1 MRNAAAGFVEAE
13 GFIPIFDAV
22 DAMVKATEVE
32 VTGVV
37 RLGGGIVAVAVRGDL
52 ATVEEAVDIG
62 EETARAKTGRP
73 VRSIVFASPCD
84 AVSALAIDPGLVGN

>member
-1 MRNAAAGFVEAE
+1 MRNTAAGFVEAE

-62 EETARAKTGRP
+62 EETARAKAGRS

-84 AVSALAIDPGLVGN
+84 AVSALAFDPSLVGN

>member
-1 MRNAAAGFVEAE
+1 MRNMAAGFVEAE
-13 GFIPIFDAV
+13 GYTAIFDAV

-32 VTGVV
+32 VTRVV
-37 RLGGGIVAVAVRGDL
+37 RLGGGIVAVALRGDL

-62 EETARAKTGRP
+62 EATAKAKSRS

-84 AVSALAIDPGLVGN
+84 AVSALAVDPSLVGN

>member
-1 MRNAAAGFVEAE
+1 MSSNAAAGFVEAE
-13 GFIPIFDAV
+13 GFTAIFDAV

-37 RLGGGIVAVAVRGDL
+37 RLGGGIVAVALRGDL

-62 EETARAKTGRP
+62 ERTARARSRS

-84 AVSALAIDPGLVGN
+84 AVAALAAQPQLVGN

>member
-1 MRNAAAGFVEAE
+1 MRNMAAGFVEAE

-32 VTGVV
+32 VTKVV
-37 RLGGGIVAVAVRGDL
+37 RLGGGIVAVALRGDL

-62 EETARAKTGRP
+62 ERTARAKSRS

-84 AVSALAIDPGLVGN
+84 AVSALAVDPQLVGN